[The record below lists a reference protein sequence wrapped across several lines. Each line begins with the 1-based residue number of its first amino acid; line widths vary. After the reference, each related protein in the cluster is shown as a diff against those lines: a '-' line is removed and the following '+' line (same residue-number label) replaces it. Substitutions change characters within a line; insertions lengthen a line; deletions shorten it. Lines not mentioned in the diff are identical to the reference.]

1 MDIPEPIVKILT
13 QMPMVSILFYIW
25 YSYRK
30 DTIQE
35 IRRLQDRLSEKD
47 EQLREFTKGFERVT
61 SAINLIGERLR

>member
-1 MDIPEPIVKILT
+1 
-13 QMPMVSILFYIW
+13 MVTILFYIW

-61 SAINLIGERLR
+61 NALNLIGERLR